1 MIPKV
6 SGYAKGFNDTKCVS
20 FFIKNDVLL
29 EKYSK
34 IWNKVSN
41 TVKEGFD
48 SKPVFSRKYLK
59 TKTKSSEN
67 KVSTSF
73 HDDGIPKE
81 GAHFNFISI
90 ILIDPVFKIDR
101 NYYP

>member
-1 MIPKV
+1 MIPEM
-6 SGYAKGFNDTKCVS
+6 SGYTKGFNDTKCVS

-34 IWNKVSN
+34 IWDKVSN

-48 SKPVFSRKYLK
+48 SGPVFSRKYLK
-59 TKTKSSEN
+59 TKTKSSEG

-81 GAHFNFISI
+81 GSHCISSSV
-90 ILIDPVFKIDR
+90 ILIDSVFRIGQ
-101 NYYP
+101 N